1 MKNFI
6 LFFVYVLASHF
17 IIELVWWFFFVSLLN
32 YYQMNGVGLSASFA
46 LHLIFSYLAVLM
58 GVVMENKL

>member
-1 MKNFI
+1 M
-6 LFFVYVLASHF
+6 V
-17 IIELVWWFFFVSLLN
+17 FFVSLLN
-32 YYQMNGVGLSASFA
+32 YYQMNGVGLGASFA